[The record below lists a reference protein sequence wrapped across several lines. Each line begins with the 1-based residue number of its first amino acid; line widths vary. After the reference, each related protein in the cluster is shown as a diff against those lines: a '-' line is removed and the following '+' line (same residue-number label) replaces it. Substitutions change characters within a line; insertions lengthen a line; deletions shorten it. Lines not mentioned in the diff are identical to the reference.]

1 MILYTLNCENAH
13 GFDAWF
19 PDSAA
24 FESQQKSGE
33 VVCPLCGSANVSK
46 NIMAPSLGASSVGA
60 GKNTDKQQV
69 VHTGKDQAELRAMM
83 RAVREHVTKNA
94 EYVGPRF
101 ADEARKIHYEE
112 SEPRGIYGE
121 ASGEE
126 VNALKEE
133 GVDVHPL
140 PILPEDQN

>member
-13 GFDAWF
+13 EFEAWF
-19 PDSAA
+19 PDSDAFAA
-24 FESQQKSGE
+24 QLKSGE
-33 VVCPLCGSANVSK
+33 VVCPTCGSGHVSK
-46 NIMAPSLGASSVGA
+46 GIMAPSLGASSVG
-60 GKNTDKQQV
+60 GSKKTDKKPV
-69 VHTGKDQAELRAMM
+69 VHTGEEQAELRAMM
-83 RAVREHVTKNA
+83 RAVHEQVTKNA

-112 SEPRGIYGE
+112 AEPRGIYGE

-126 VNALKEE
+126 VDSLMEE
-133 GVDVHPL
+133 GVEVHPL